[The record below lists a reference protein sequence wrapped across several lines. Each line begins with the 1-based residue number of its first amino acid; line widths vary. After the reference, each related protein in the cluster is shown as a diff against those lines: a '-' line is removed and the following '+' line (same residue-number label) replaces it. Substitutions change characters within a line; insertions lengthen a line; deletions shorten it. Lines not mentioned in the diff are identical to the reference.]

1 MIVTGFVNQMNV
13 TGLAEAFIESSKGM
27 IFAVLMIGFARS
39 IEVIL
44 TQGGIID
51 TVVLWMANLVQS
63 LPRGLSAFGML
74 SVQNIVNMFIPSG
87 TGQAVVMIPI
97 MAPLAD
103 LVGLS
108 RYIAIMAF
116 QFGDAF
122 SNVFWP
128 TAVAIT
134 CGVMGIGMDRWI
146 KFVAKL
152 FGIMFVLQAVM
163 LTIAVAIG
171 I

>member
-1 MIVTGFVNQMNV
+1 MTKYGFYLTELAALFLCFMIVTGFVNQMNV

-122 SNVFWP
+122 SNVFLSLIHISEP
-128 TAVAIT
+128 T
-134 CGVMGIGMDRWI
+134 RP
-146 KFVAKL
+146 
-152 FGIMFVLQAVM
+152 
-163 LTIAVAIG
+163 
-171 I
+171 